1 MKTETK
7 KIVTTA
13 LLAALIC
20 IATMMIKIPSPLKG
34 YLNLGDG
41 FVLVAG
47 WILSPFYGLLAAG
60 IGSALADIFA
70 GYTVYAGATF
80 LIKGGMALACHFIF
94 QSLSKH
100 LSALWSRILSGVI
113 AEIIM
118 VGGYYLFEG
127 FLYGFEVSLV
137 NILPNAMQGFAG
149 ILVGVLLIK
158 ALEKSLPTF
167 E

>member
-7 KIVTTA
+7 KIVMTA

-47 WILSPFYGLLAAG
+47 WMLPPFYGLLAGG
-60 IGSALADIFA
+60 IGSALADVFS
-70 GYTVYAGATF
+70 GYMVYAGATF
-80 LIKGGMALACHFIF
+80 LIKGGMALVAYFVFHT
-94 QSLSKH
+94 LSKKFSS
-100 LSALWSRILSGVI
+100 LIRYIIGGVS
-113 AEIIM
+113 AEILM

-127 FLYGFEVSLV
+127 FLYGFEASLV
-137 NILPNAMQGFAG
+137 NILPNAMQGIAG
-149 ILVGVLLIK
+149 IIVGTLLIK
-158 ALEKSLPTF
+158 ILNKSFPHLD
-167 E
+167 